1 MCVVVRSIFVVCT
14 ELESTRHYRMLAIFI
29 GQPDLGTHIYEALM
43 FKARSNI
50 IRVQWESYIIRSLK
64 CLMKDRDSDIPR

>member
-1 MCVVVRSIFVVCT
+1 MCSGKIHLVVCT
-14 ELESTRHYRMLAIFI
+14 CHYRMLTIFI

-50 IRVQWESYIIRSLK
+50 MSNLLVPEIVL
-64 CLMKDRDSDIPR
+64 